1 MELEQN
7 ELGNKSII
15 RLKIFFLFSLIAI
28 IVIIIRL
35 FYIQVISREYL
46 ITAAKYQHIAKIELL
61 AKRGKIYDRN
71 LNLLVS
77 NIFAKSFA
85 IDPLIAQ
92 KDSLFAIK
100 FQNIAKILN
109 LESEI
114 IKNILSSKKSFV
126 WLRRGVI
133 EYEKSLDT
141 IDFPWFL
148 VLNEP
153 KRIYLY
159 NNSAGSLL
167 GITNID
173 NRGISGL
180 ELMLDSLLRGRNGE
194 AVSLRDAQG
203 RLKPTFDMVVKKP
216 RDGKTIVLT
225 LDIDLQRILEYHIAS
240 GVQETNSRMGCAIAM
255 NPNTGEILALANYPN
270 FDLNNSKGID
280 GELLLNPAIN
290 YSYEPGSA
298 IKPIIAAIALGNG
311 AIDENEIFE
320 GFGGKLSIGDVN
332 ITDEH
337 PFGKLN
343 LEQALA
349 FSSNIVFAQISS
361 RLDPEVL
368 INGLKEYGFGSKTA
382 IELPGEQKGNLPE
395 PSVVSLVRQKFI
407 GFGYGIAV
415 TPMQLLTSYSA
426 IANNGFLV
434 KPHIIKGIYDGANQI
449 WSDTLLIPKKILRE
463 SVAEKI
469 KHFLVK
475 VVDYGTGISTKI
487 EGISIAGKTGTA
499 QKFIDTAYSKI
510 HYVNFFVGFFPAENP
525 RISILLMLEEPK
537 TSIYAGTTVVPIF
550 RKIVLSLY
558 NSSLIKLLK

>member
-194 AVSLRDAQG
+194 AISLRDAQG

-280 GELLLNPAIN
+280 GGLLLNPAIN

-361 RLDPEVL
+361 RLDPEIL

-426 IANNGFLV
+426 IANNGFLA
-434 KPHIIKGIYDGANQI
+434 KPHIIKEIYDGANQI
-449 WSDTLLIPKKILRE
+449 WSDTLLIPKKILKE
-463 SVAEKI
+463 SVAEKL

-475 VVDYGTGISTKI
+475 VVDYGTGVSTKI

>member
-1 MELEQN
+1 MESEQN
-7 ELGNKSII
+7 VLGNKSII

-28 IVIIIRL
+28 ITIIIRL
-35 FYIQVISREYL
+35 FYIQVINREYL
-46 ITAAKYQHIAKIELL
+46 ITAAKFQHIEKIELL

-85 IDPLIAQ
+85 IDPLIAR
-92 KDSLFAIK
+92 KDSLFTIR

-109 LESEI
+109 LEPEV
-114 IKNILSSKKSFV
+114 IKSILSSKKSFV

-153 KRIYLY
+153 RRIYLY

-180 ELMLDSLLRGRNGE
+180 ELMFDSLLRGKNGE

-203 RLKPTFDMVVKKP
+203 KLKPTFDMVVKRP
-216 RDGKTIVLT
+216 IDGKTIVLT
-225 LDIDLQRILEYHIAS
+225 LDIDLQRILEYHIAN
-240 GVQETNSRMGCAIAM
+240 GVQETNSRTGCAIAM
-255 NPNTGEILALANYPN
+255 NPKTGEILALASYPN
-270 FDLNNSKGID
+270 FDLNDSKGID
-280 GELLLNPAIN
+280 GSLLLNPAIN

-298 IKPIIAAIALGNG
+298 IKPIITAIALGNG
-311 AIDENEIFE
+311 TIDENEMFE

-349 FSSNIVFAQISS
+349 FSSNIVFAQIAA

-368 INGLKEYGFGSKTA
+368 INNLKKYGFGSKTG
-382 IELPGEQKGNLPE
+382 IELPGEQKGSLPE
-395 PSVVSLVRQKFI
+395 PAVVSAIRQKFI

-415 TPMQLLTSYSA
+415 TPIQLLTSYSA

-434 KPHIIKGIYDGANQI
+434 SPHIIKGIYDGRNQI
-449 WSDTLLIPKKILRE
+449 WSDTLLTSKKVSE
-463 SVAEKI
+463 TTVAEKV
-469 KHFLVK
+469 KHFLIK
-475 VVDYGTGISTKI
+475 VVDYGTGISAKI
-487 EGISIAGKTGTA
+487 GGISIAGKTGTA
-499 QKFIDTAYSKI
+499 QKFIDTAYSKA

-537 TSIYAGTTVVPIF
+537 TSIYAGATVVPIF

-558 NSSLIKLLK
+558 NSSLVKLLE